1 MGIGHLQQPRVPR
14 KDRKPDDA
22 LSEQF
27 NRGLNWKVDDDE
39 RRPLFA
45 VGPFEI
51 DLVSAEDAAFRLVT
65 DAYEALRLDEGNPV
79 PRR

>member
-1 MGIGHLQQPRVPR
+1 MRIGHLQQPRVPR

-27 NRGLNWKVDDDE
+27 NHGLNGKVVDDE

-51 DLVSAEDAAFRLVT
+51 DLASADDAAFRLVT

-79 PRR
+79 PRG